1 MLYTDT
7 QLSILW
13 ILSLLDV
20 YLRGADIIYIIH
32 IIYILYVLHIYIYI
46 YIYIYISG
54 HKWSTKHRVF
64 KYHSRKMSVIYM
76 LSWKQCVLPVT
87 TPMAHVPRCMSYH
100 KAIVVIT
107 GKAHCL
113 HDNIYVY
120 TYIYI
125 YIYIYYI
132 YMYVCLHLYYYY
144 CNLLN

>member
-1 MLYTDT
+1 MGCFEKTN
-7 QLSILW
+7 
-13 ILSLLDV
+13 
-20 YLRGADIIYIIH
+20 
-32 IIYILYVLHIYIYI
+32 I

-64 KYHSRKMSVIYM
+64 KYHSSKMSVIYM
-76 LSWKQCVLPVT
+76 LSWKQCALPVT

-125 YIYIYYI
+125 YIIYIC
-132 YMYVCLHLYYYY
+132 MYVYIFIIITVIYSIKIKVFRQFLEVPTSFVSRLFWKAAF
-144 CNLLN
+144 

>member
-1 MLYTDT
+1 MLKENC
-7 QLSILW
+7 ILKN
-13 ILSLLDV
+13 ISK
-20 YLRGADIIYIIH
+20 YAYMYIH
-32 IIYILYVLHIYIYI
+32 ISGHNTYICIYTYTIYVYMYIHM
-46 YIYIYISG
+46 SG
-54 HKWSTKHRVF
+54 HKWSTTHRVL
-64 KYHSRKMSVIYM
+64 KSHRDKTSVIYM

-125 YIYIYYI
+125 YIYQ
-132 YMYVCLHLYYYY
+132 LQE
-144 CNLLN
+144 LLNLVLLLILCS